1 MRNSNGVTPMT
12 GRTSRRGL
20 GIAVAGGAAVLVLAS
35 GGIAMASP
43 LPGHGASGSTFA
55 RPSWAHV
62 VTTAG
67 RPGTGN
73 KKSGVPTPAP
83 VQGQPGWNRVSN
95 NPGTTGAG
103 SGKRSPSP
111 APTPAP
117 VQGQPGWNRVS
128 NNPGTTGVGNGKG
141 GQGLPGSSPTPAPVT
156 TGGQGGALGGIGGD
170 LGGQG
175 GQGGQG
181 GPGGAL
187 GGVGGQAGLGGQG
200 GLGLPGS
207 APAPVTTGG
216 QGGQAATG

>member
-20 GIAVAGGAAVLVLAS
+20 GIAVAGGAAALVLAS

-43 LPGHGASGSTFA
+43 LPGHGASGGTGA
-55 RPSWAHV
+55 RPSWARV
-62 VTTAG
+62 VNTAG
-67 RPGTGN
+67 MPGAGN
-73 KKSGVPTPAP
+73 GKSG
-83 VQGQPGWNRVSN
+83 R
-95 NPGTTGAG
+95 
-103 SGKRSPSP
+103 SP
-111 APTPAP
+111 APTTAP

-141 GQGLPGSSPTPAPVT
+141 GQGLPGSSPTPAPVK

-181 GPGGAL
+181 GIGGD
-187 GGVGGQAGLGGQG
+187 LGGQG
-200 GLGLPGS
+200 GQ
-207 APAPVTTGG
+207 GG
-216 QGGQAATG
+216 QG